1 MTSPGKFRIASGV
14 LAGLVTFAAMTPPA
28 GAQLAIKR
36 SPSGFNLFTVDED
49 IGLGRQSAAEIER
62 LMHLVTNARAERFLD
77 SVLARLTAH
86 APGPRYPYRVRAV
99 NSKEASAFALPGG
112 PLYVT
117 TGLMGLARSEAELA
131 GLLAHSVAHVVLRH
145 GTERASKAW
154 VARAGVG
161 ALGGLGSGPGRPTRI
176 ANAVG
181 GLGPEAAFLRFG
193 PSDEFEA
200 DALGAELLSQAG
212 YDPVALSAVV
222 SSLRREGRRNP
233 ELKGLASSHP
243 FAAGREDRIRN
254 LLNVLGHNGASEL
267 VGGFSSVRW
276 IGRATVP
283 PTPHWKAAAGVV
295 AIDST
300 PVSTDLPAPSSRI
313 ARYNHPDAFL
323 SIEYPDNWQAEADGF
338 AISFAPPGGVVQRP
352 SGEPHLVLG
361 AVVNFYAAF
370 ESDVERWNNSL
381 VQHYAPFVDRTRS
394 RGLLEDATD
403 DLVRQILS
411 ASPYLSAPTGSA
423 RTEGSRGYSVRL
435 SGRSPVTGEVERI
448 TVYTRSLPD
457 EHVVYLACIA
467 PAKTATAVERACSRM
482 IQSLRVNDAAAHRQQ
497 Q

>member
-1 MTSPGKFRIASGV
+1 MTIPRKSRIASGV
-14 LAGLVTFAAMTPPA
+14 LAGLVTFASTALPA

-49 IGLGRQSAAEIER
+49 IRLGRQSAVELER
-62 LMHLVTNARAERFLD
+62 LMRLVTNARAERFLD

-99 NSKEASAFALPGG
+99 NAKEATTFALPGG

-131 GLLAHSVAHVVLRH
+131 GLLAHSVAHVALRH
-145 GTERASKAW
+145 GTARASKAW
-154 VARAGVG
+154 MAKAGVG
-161 ALGGLGSGPGRPTRI
+161 ALGGLGSGPGRPMRI

-181 GLGPEAAFLRFG
+181 GLGPEAAFLNFAS
-193 PSDEFEA
+193 SDEFEA
-200 DALGAELLSQAG
+200 DALGTELLSRAG
-212 YDPVALSAVV
+212 YDPVAMSAVV
-222 SSLRREGRRNP
+222 ASLRREGRRNP

-254 LLNVLGHNGASEL
+254 LLNVLGHHGASEL
-267 VGGFSSVRW
+267 VGGFSTVRW
-276 IGRATVP
+276 IGRAGVP
-283 PTPHWKAAAGVV
+283 ATLHWKTAAGVV
-295 AIDST
+295 AADTT
-300 PVSTDLPAPSSRI
+300 PVIPDVPAPSSRF
-313 ARYNHPDAFL
+313 ARYSHPDALL
-323 SIEYPDNWQAEADGF
+323 SIEHPDNWQAEASGF
-338 AISFAPPGGVVQRP
+338 AISFAPPGGVIHRP
-352 SGEPHLVLG
+352 GGEPNLVLG

-381 VQHYAPFVDRTRS
+381 VNNYAPFLDRSRS

-411 ASPYLSAPTGSA
+411 ASPHLSAPMGSA
-423 RTEGSRGYSVRL
+423 RAEGSRGYSVRL
-435 SGRSPVTGEVERI
+435 SGRSPVTGEMERV

-467 PAKTATAVERACSRM
+467 PAKTATTVERACSKM